1 MEIGISSE
9 LTGDARYTGPE
20 FDLGKANP
28 MHRYLFVLMAIF
40 GLLIWSPAA
49 ALESGATC
57 DIEDD
62 AVQPDTLKDLE
73 RILRELSAATS

>member
-1 MEIGISSE
+1 
-9 LTGDARYTGPE
+9 
-20 FDLGKANP
+20 
-28 MHRYLFVLMAIF
+28 MHRYLFVLIAF
-40 GLLIWSPAA
+40 SGLVIWSPAD

-62 AVQPDTLKDLE
+62 AVQPDVLKDLE